1 MEQSDTAIA
10 PAAEPRNE
18 DSAKEFSPNE
28 TTVAQVVRKRK
39 IRYELGTVIKL
50 IIR

>member
-10 PAAEPRNE
+10 PAAEP
-18 DSAKEFSPNE
+18 AKEFSPNE

-50 IIR
+50 ISR